1 MTHTLSPTGLALV
14 KKFEGFQAEPLAL
27 AAGGWLVGYG
37 HVRLAKQGRALT
49 RPQASEML
57 ALDLAAF
64 ERLVNTQ
71 VTVPIKQSQFDA
83 LVSFAFSVGEAA
95 FVQSQVLHRVN
106 QKHPIAAACALD
118 AWRKAEIDGALETI
132 PALVR
137 RRAAEKALFLK
148 DLPPDPA
155 PSALMRAKLA
165 AAASPLTTSNPHG
178 APRLAAA
185 IPTAPAQRLTGIL
198 KSEPATAALLL
209 TQIAPA
215 LAPTAPELTTAHA
228 APVARKLGPRAP
240 FPPRGYDYH
249 LAAEN
254 FGLAALML
262 FGLGL
267 ISIGASILFARSGDA
282 VSMLAG
288 SAVLTPGLAAVLM
301 AGWGLRHAPAPAR
314 ARA

>member
-14 KKFEGFQAEPLAL
+14 KKFEGFQAEPLKL
-27 AAGGWLVGYG
+27 AEGGWLVGYG
-37 HVRLAKQGRALT
+37 HVRLSKPGRALT

-64 ERLVNTQ
+64 ERLVNAQ
-71 VTVPIKQSQFDA
+71 VTAPIEQSQFDA

-95 FVQSQVLHRVN
+95 FVQSQVLARVN
-106 QKHPIAAACALD
+106 QKHLVAAACALD
-118 AWRKAEIDGALETI
+118 AWRKAEIDGALETV

-148 DLPPDPA
+148 DMAPDPA
-155 PSALMRAKLA
+155 PSALVRAKLDH
-165 AAASPLTTSNPHG
+165 AASLLATS
-178 APRLAAA
+178 APKPAVA
-185 IPTAPAQRLTGIL
+185 IPTAPSPALRLSEIL

-215 LAPTAPELTTAHA
+215 PAPQEDELTTAHA
-228 APVARKLGPRAP
+228 APVARKLEPRAP
-240 FPPRGYDYH
+240 SFKQRGFDYT

-267 ISIGASILFARSGDA
+267 ISIGASILFARSGDGI
-282 VSMLAG
+282 SMLAG
-288 SAVLTPGLAAVLM
+288 SAVLTPGLAATLM
-301 AGWGLRHAPAPAR
+301 AGWGLRRAPAPAR
-314 ARA
+314 ARAR